1 MNGFPGGALR
11 STCAHYLP
19 SARKYEFRD
28 ERLPIKSIENSDLLR
43 CFGLNFTTN
52 DGTSVG

>member
-11 STCAHYLP
+11 STCARYLP
-19 SARKYEFRD
+19 SVRKHEFRD
-28 ERLPIKSIENSDLLR
+28 ERLPMESIEDFDLLR

-52 DGTSVG
+52 YGISVG